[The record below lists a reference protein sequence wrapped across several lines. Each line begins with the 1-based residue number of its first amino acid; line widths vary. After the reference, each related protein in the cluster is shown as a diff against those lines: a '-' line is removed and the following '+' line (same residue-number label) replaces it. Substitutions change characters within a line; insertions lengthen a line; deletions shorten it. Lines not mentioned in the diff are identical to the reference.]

1 MNYLKSTRK
10 ELIKICQEKGI
21 KYCGKKKDELTKIYN
36 KIIHWV

>member
-21 KYCGKKKDELTKIYN
+21 KGYY